1 MKHLQNYI
9 FLLLAAFVCLAE
21 SAAYCQGGNGK
32 LGLTTICIDPGH
44 GGNDPGCV
52 SRDGKKTAEK
62 TIVLSVGLKVRTLLN
77 ERYPDMKVVMT
88 RSEDKFIP
96 LGQRAAIANKANAGL
111 FISIHVN
118 ALDPKKN
125 KNYRN
130 VSGFSIHT
138 LGQSRTG
145 ADLYSSNMEL
155 CKRENSV
162 ILMED
167 DYSTTYQG
175 FDPNDPESYIIFNLM
190 QNANLVQSLMFAE
203 DLGKNL
209 ANGPVKKNRGISQDP
224 FLVLWKTTMPAVLIE
239 CGFMTNA
246 SDLAKMSTDAGREE
260 IAERIVD
267 AIVAFKTRYD
277 ASLNIPVTEPAVAA
291 SKSGAGAASSAA
303 DSSSA
308 SAASDTDTI
317 IYGTQVLAS
326 GKKLR
331 ADDPFF
337 KGYSATSVWTGK
349 IYKYIIGTSASLEEA
364 RAAGKKIRASFPDSF
379 LVKVENGSAERVR

>member
-1 MKHLQNYI
+1 M
-9 FLLLAAFVCLAE
+9 AAFVCFPEYTA
-21 SAAYCQGGNGK
+21 SGQGGNGR

-62 TIVLSVGLKVRTLLN
+62 SIVLSVGLKVRTLLK

-96 LGQRAAIANKANAGL
+96 LGERAAIANKANAGL

-118 ALDPKKN
+118 ALDPRKN

-277 ASLNIPVTEPAVAA
+277 ASLNIPVTEPAGTE
-291 SKSGAGAASSAA
+291 SKKGAGAASSVA
-303 DSSSA
+303 DA
-308 SAASDTDTI
+308 SPDSGASGDVSGAVL
-317 IYGTQVLAS
+317 YGTQVLAS

-337 KGYSATSVWTGK
+337 KGYSAMSVWTGK
-349 IYKYIIGTSASLEEA
+349 IYKYFIGTSASLEEA
-364 RAAGKKIRASFPDSF
+364 RAAARKIRESFPDSF
-379 LVKVENGSAERVR
+379 LVKVENGTAERVR

>member
-1 MKHLQNYI
+1 M
-9 FLLLAAFVCLAE
+9 LLAAFVCLAE
-21 SAAYCQGGNGK
+21 SAASGQGGNGK

-62 TIVLSVGLKVRTLLN
+62 NIVLSVGLKVRTLLN
-77 ERYPDMKVVMT
+77 ERYPEMKVVMT

-203 DLGKNL
+203 DLGRNL

-246 SDLAKMSTDAGREE
+246 SDLAKMTTDEGREE

-277 ASLNIPVTEPAVAA
+277 ASLNLPVTEPAGPKN
-291 SKSGAGAASSAA
+291 SSGTSPAAA
-303 DSSSA
+303 DSSPDARESSA
-308 SAASDTDTI
+308 VSDGNTI

-337 KGYSATSVWTGK
+337 KGYSATYVWTGK

-379 LVKVENGSAERVR
+379 LVKVENGAADRVR